1 VPRRRLRKVSV
12 YLPEELIGKLNR
24 LAEDKGI
31 GMAVLLRMWIIE
43 KAKAEGVINRQ
54 DEHRGA

>member
-1 VPRRRLRKVSV
+1 MPRRRLRKVSV
-12 YLPEELIGKLNR
+12 YLPEELIGKLNK

-43 KAKAEGVINRQ
+43 KAKAEGVIDR
-54 DEHRGA
+54 